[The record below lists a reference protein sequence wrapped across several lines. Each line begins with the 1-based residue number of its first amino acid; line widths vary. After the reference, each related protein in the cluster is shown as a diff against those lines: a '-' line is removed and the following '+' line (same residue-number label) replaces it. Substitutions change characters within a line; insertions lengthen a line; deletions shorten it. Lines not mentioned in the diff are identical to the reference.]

1 MSRDLVSN
9 KQSSEEFVEDRRLRQ
24 EGSSHAWTGGSRPS
38 HKDVCSFYSSGRLGG
53 HDQMRGS
60 KSATKGELSR
70 NVGHRDSWQQKTSS
84 TSTGDAV
91 PPPSPSKLQ
100 RTGPTSLQERLV
112 NLSALLVEERQQR
125 AKKRVQLSS
134 HSKSEADTLKGL
146 KEHHHSRE
154 MQIKDQEIA
163 ALRLEVIQQ
172 RQELES
178 LRSASLHQ
186 GAAFPG
192 KLDLEVQELLQEL
205 QAVKEEML
213 HREFTEQRTLE
224 EAAQVVMSLELEMET
239 LAAEYDEAQ
248 VEMVHLRR
256 MLQKHDAELQSE
268 AQQLSQEVTALTQT
282 VEESQ
287 RNAGEKERDLSEAA
301 MHIRRMDEE
310 MAIVRGQLEASRQQQ
325 LQAEDQLGAA
335 LQRER
340 ELRASLEAADAHV
353 AQLEAALQTTA
364 TAAEVSHVTRDEA
377 FLRMTQAVEH
387 KSEENAQLVLALREQ
402 RRQLDRLQDQ
412 MATAAL
418 RRNEHDPG
426 RPDLQ
431 RVVDTQALLLRQRE
445 EEVRAVTRLEAAKD
459 RQLAL
464 LQSEVRRL
472 LAGRPITD
480 LYPSLGLLSN
490 TEVRGLPILD
500 EEQRW
505 MATAP
510 MNNLP
515 GIGYLAACPPPTLPS
530 FTADEITS
538 LRSSH
543 SGASGLGRLHD
554 LRCELE
560 EARLKRERLLSAVDL

>member
-1 MSRDLVSN
+1 MQVGGTH
-9 KQSSEEFVEDRRLRQ
+9 VP
-24 EGSSHAWTGGSRPS
+24 SSHDSCVLRERHCFQGPRPRRDAHGS
-38 HKDVCSFYSSGRLGG
+38 FQSGRIEAVGVPSTA
-53 HDQMRGS
+53 HDTLQHNTMPPTTRECNTNTNRTHTHTHTHTTRANPGNI
-60 KSATKGELSR
+60 THGEE
-70 NVGHRDSWQQKTSS
+70 GMES
-84 TSTGDAV
+84 TSACRFSPQYQWAV
-91 PPPSPSKLQ
+91 
-100 RTGPTSLQERLV
+100 RTYGGCQ
-112 NLSALLVEERQQR
+112 AG
-125 AKKRVQLSS
+125 KGKRR
-134 HSKSEADTLKGL
+134 E
-146 KEHHHSRE
+146 SR
-154 MQIKDQEIA
+154 
-163 ALRLEVIQQ
+163 
-172 RQELES
+172 
-178 LRSASLHQ
+178 
-186 GAAFPG
+186 G
-192 KLDLEVQELLQEL
+192 
-205 QAVKEEML
+205 
-213 HREFTEQRTLE
+213 
-224 EAAQVVMSLELEMET
+224 
-239 LAAEYDEAQ
+239 
-248 VEMVHLRR
+248 
-256 MLQKHDAELQSE
+256 
-268 AQQLSQEVTALTQT
+268 
-282 VEESQ
+282 ESQ